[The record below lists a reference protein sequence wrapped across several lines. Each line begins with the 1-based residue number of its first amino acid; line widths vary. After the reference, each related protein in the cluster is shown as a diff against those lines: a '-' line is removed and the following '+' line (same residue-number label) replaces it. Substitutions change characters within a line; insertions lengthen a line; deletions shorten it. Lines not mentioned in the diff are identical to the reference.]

1 MKADQL
7 IVIWKANIPSQLL
20 RSQTRDR
27 AKGKSLRVN
36 ACPITHP
43 DSRADSEINLFKPLI
58 TMGKKKTVDKA
69 SAKAAKKEKT
79 AAKSDRSQKKKS
91 KSKNQADSDSEGE
104 DLESILDKV
113 HFTLHLNAQS
123 RSNFYW

>member
-1 MKADQL
+1 
-7 IVIWKANIPSQLL
+7 
-20 RSQTRDR
+20 
-27 AKGKSLRVN
+27 
-36 ACPITHP
+36 
-43 DSRADSEINLFKPLI
+43 
-58 TMGKKKTVDKA
+58 MGKKKTADKV
-69 SAKAAKKEKT
+69 SAKAAKKEKA

-91 KSKNQADSDSEGE
+91 KPKNQADSDSEGE